1 LLNLRGLKMNKLR
14 KLISDNR
21 AKSKKSVVGIVVAL
35 IIGSVV
41 SIFIFGS
48 FDAAWGII
56 VSALVLA
63 AIAVGVY
70 YLLKAIDD
78 VPEALN

>member
-1 LLNLRGLKMNKLR
+1 MKDFQKFVTD
-14 KLISDNR
+14 KR
-21 AKSKKSVVGIVVAL
+21 AKSKKSIVGIIVA
-35 IIGSVV
+35 IVIGSVA

-56 VSALVLA
+56 VSVLILA
-63 AIAVGVY
+63 AIAIGVY
-70 YLLKAIDD
+70 FLLKLVDD